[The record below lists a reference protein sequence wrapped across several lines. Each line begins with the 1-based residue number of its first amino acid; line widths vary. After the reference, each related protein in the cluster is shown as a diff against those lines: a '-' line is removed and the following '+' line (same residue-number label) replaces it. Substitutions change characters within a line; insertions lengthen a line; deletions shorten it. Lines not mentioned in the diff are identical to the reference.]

1 MAAETEASFLRQ
13 HVVAASLTVGVTV
26 VLGLIWA
33 GIVAYLD
40 TRHTQ
45 REEHN
50 ADLAAYRLEQRCA
63 RLHDRYLSLSSNVK
77 SINQT
82 QSRLRNYN
90 GRAPEVSYLTAAR
103 EDTIADLETEKG
115 EIKGD
120 IDNLPTIKGCEDF

>member
-1 MAAETEASFLRQ
+1 M
-13 HVVAASLTVGVTV
+13 
-26 VLGLIWA
+26 
-33 GIVAYLD
+33 AYLD

-90 GRAPEVSYLTAAR
+90 GRAPEVTYLTAAR
-103 EDTIADLETEKG
+103 NDTISDLESE
-115 EIKGD
+115 KGD
-120 IDNLPTIKGCEDF
+120 INTEINNLPVIKGCEDF